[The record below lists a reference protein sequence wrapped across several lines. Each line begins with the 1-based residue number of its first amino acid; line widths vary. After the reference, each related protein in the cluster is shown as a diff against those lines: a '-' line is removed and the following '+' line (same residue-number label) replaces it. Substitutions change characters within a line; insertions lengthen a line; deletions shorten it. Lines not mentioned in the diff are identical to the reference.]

1 LQEIDVE
8 MDHVELIGAPAD
20 VVEHYEVARDMIAD
34 ARQPQPFVARMEP
47 ALPRSW
53 NLRSRIA

>member
-1 LQEIDVE
+1 ME

-34 ARQPQPFVARMEP
+34 ARQPQPLWHAWNQFCRGRGISARE
-47 ALPRSW
+47 
-53 NLRSRIA
+53 